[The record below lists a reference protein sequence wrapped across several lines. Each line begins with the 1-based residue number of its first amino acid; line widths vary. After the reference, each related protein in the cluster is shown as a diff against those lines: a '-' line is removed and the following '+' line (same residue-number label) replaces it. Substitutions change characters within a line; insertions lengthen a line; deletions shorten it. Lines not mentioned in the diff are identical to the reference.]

1 MLKRLLATLTLA
13 IILLASS
20 ATAWAATP
28 TQIAD
33 AAQDTA
39 AYLRQTVVHPQVSS
53 IGGEWTVLALARGG
67 YLADQSYGITYYQTL
82 EMTLQANQG
91 VLDERKTSEYARV
104 VLALSALGK
113 DARDVSGYDL
123 VQPLLDYDR
132 VVWQGVNGPIF
143 ALLAL
148 DSGNYGDSA
157 VRNSYLEYL
166 LAQQLADGGWAIA
179 GNTADPDTTA
189 MALQALAK
197 YQQQAAVR
205 AAIDRA
211 LSCLSGLQNSDAGF
225 TGWQAANSES
235 VSQVII
241 ALGELGIDIDDS
253 RFVKGGR
260 TMADN
265 LLSFYQ
271 QGSGFY
277 HSANDEKSN
286 LMASEQA
293 LCALVALLR
302 AEAGSN
308 SFYQMNDAA
317 RQEAPSRHPDVQ
329 AMPIIAEGKTFSDIS
344 GSQPHANRQAIEA
357 LAARGI
363 INGMTENYFQPDA
376 TMTRAQFA
384 AIITRGLGLQERAVQ
399 SFRDIAPTDWYAGY
413 IEASYYYG
421 ITNGTSSGLFTPQGA
436 ITREQAVTMLSRAA
450 ALCGLRVQL
459 SEQETAAALNA
470 YSDSSQLSDWARTAM
485 AYCLNEGIWQLSSN
499 TIQLQTPILRC
510 EMAQAIF
517 NLLLKAGLLE

>member
-1 MLKRLLATLTLA
+1 M
-13 IILLASS
+13 
-20 ATAWAATP
+20 
-28 TQIAD
+28 
-33 AAQDTA
+33 
-39 AYLRQTVVHPQVSS
+39 
-53 IGGEWTVLALARGG
+53 
-67 YLADQSYGITYYQTL
+67 
-82 EMTLQANQG
+82 
-91 VLDERKTSEYARV
+91 
-104 VLALSALGK
+104 
-113 DARDVSGYDL
+113 
-123 VQPLLDYDR
+123 
-132 VVWQGVNGPIF
+132 
-143 ALLAL
+143 
-148 DSGNYGDSA
+148 
-157 VRNSYLEYL
+157 
-166 LAQQLADGGWAIA
+166 
-179 GNTADPDTTA
+179 
-189 MALQALAK
+189 
-197 YQQQAAVR
+197 
-205 AAIDRA
+205 
-211 LSCLSGLQNSDAGF
+211 
-225 TGWQAANSES
+225 
-235 VSQVII
+235 II

-317 RQEAPSRHPDVQ
+317 SQEAPSRHPDVQ